1 MSPAASI
8 VLNMFKSTKT
18 PKGEETRRRV
28 QQAAMALFREK
39 GFDATT
45 MRDVAAAA
53 GMSLGAAYH
62 YFPSKEA
69 IVMAYY
75 ASLQEEHARLVD
87 DAVRAHQDVRDR
99 ISAALHGKLRMV
111 RDDRKMLGALLR
123 FTGDPH
129 HPLSF
134 LGRGTRPI
142 QLQSIATFGETLKGS
157 GLPAD
162 FAPVA
167 ALLLWAMH
175 MGLLLYLLYDESPE
189 QARTHRLADGG
200 IALFLAAMKLVR
212 LPILRPL
219 RTRLTAVLQDARL
232 LPDLTPAPP
241 AAEETVP

>member
-1 MSPAASI
+1 
-8 VLNMFKSTKT
+8 MFNSMKT

-28 QQAAMALFREK
+28 HEAAMALFREK

-75 ASLQEEHARLVD
+75 AEVQDEHARRVD
-87 DAVRAHQDVRDR
+87 EAVRAHPATRDR
-99 ISAALHGKLRMV
+99 LSDALHSKLRMV

-134 LGRGTRPI
+134 LGKSTRPI
-142 QLQSIATFGETLKGS
+142 QLRSIATFAQPLHGA

-162 FAPVA
+162 FLPVA
-167 ALLLWAMH
+167 ALMLWALH

-189 QARTHRLADGG
+189 QERTHRLADGA
-200 IALFLAAMKLVR
+200 IALFLSFMKLVR
-212 LPILRPL
+212 NPLLKPL
-219 RTRLTAVLQDARL
+219 RTRLTAVLRDAGL
-232 LPDLTPAPP
+232 LPGAADLTLSPPP
-241 AAEETVP
+241 AGEPST

>member
-1 MSPAASI
+1 
-8 VLNMFKSTKT
+8 MFKSMKT

-28 QQAAMALFREK
+28 HEAAMGLFREK

-75 ASLQEEHARLVD
+75 ASIQDEHARLVD
-87 DAVRAHQDVRDR
+87 EAVRTHSGTRERLSEAFH
-99 ISAALHGKLRMV
+99 SKLRIV
-111 RDDRKMLGALLR
+111 RDDRKVLGALLR
-123 FTGDPH
+123 FTGDPK

-134 LGRGTRPI
+134 LGAATRPL
-142 QLQSIATFGETLKGS
+142 QLRSIATFAAPLQGA

-189 QARTHRLADGG
+189 QARTHRLADGA
-200 IALFLAAMKLVR
+200 IALFLSTMKLVR
-212 LPILRPL
+212 LPLLKPL
-219 RTRLTAVLQDARL
+219 RTRMTAVLRDAGL
-232 LPDLTPAPP
+232 LPDLSQVAPTPPLETAP
-241 AAEETVP
+241 

>member
-1 MSPAASI
+1 
-8 VLNMFKSTKT
+8 MFNIRT

-28 QQAAMALFREK
+28 HEAAMALFREK
-39 GFDATT
+39 GLDATT

-75 ASLQEEHARLVD
+75 ASLQEQHARLVE
-87 DAVRAHQDVRDR
+87 DAVRAHPATRDR
-99 ISAALHGKLRMV
+99 LSAALHSKLRIV

-134 LGRGTRPI
+134 LGAGTRPL
-142 QLQSIATFGETLKGS
+142 QLRSIATFAVPLQGA

-162 FAPVA
+162 FVPVA
-167 ALLLWAMH
+167 ALMLWAMH

-189 QARTHRLADGG
+189 QVRTHRLADGG
-200 IALFLAAMKLVR
+200 IALFLSAMKLVR
-212 LPILRPL
+212 LPILKPL
-219 RTRLTAVLQDARL
+219 RTRLTAVLRDAGL
-232 LPDLTPAPP
+232 LPDAADLIHPPLAGETPP
-241 AAEETVP
+241 